1 MSFQRN
7 VNNLLNQYFLDE
19 QLFSVF
25 TQCQNVINFIRDQK
39 GQMLNFLLISGC
51 RLDINLAITI
61 KLYKEFNFISIRI
74 F

>member
-25 TQCQNVINFIRDQK
+25 TQCQINFIRDQK